1 MEEKDI
7 MQQGADVEKTRD
19 EGCTKCKSCGGI
31 MRYSPSTGKLKC
43 IYCGGEQ
50 EIEPEDFEGLIGYDF
65 EEHFGSSAQVE
76 EEATQAVSE
85 VTCKG
90 CGAHVSWNGT
100 TSSGK
105 CPFCGSSLV
114 LDDQQIRQLW
124 DPQYILPFKVEE
136 KQGIQLYKK
145 WLSGRWYAPDKLRK
159 EVSKAS
165 ALQGIYVPFWG
176 YDANTVTEY
185 TGERGDDYRD
195 TVERNGK
202 QVTIIRT
209 SWSFTSG
216 TVYEDFENVL
226 VAATNT
232 IPEKLVKNM
241 EHWGWDLENC
251 VTYKKDYI
259 TGFVTELYKDDFEA
273 SFPRAKANMDERIKR
288 EVRRDIGG
296 DKQVIN
302 SMNTEYN
309 DVKFKLIMLPVWLSS
324 FRYNGK
330 LYQFIVNGSTGEVR
344 GKYPVSVMKV
354 VLTVIAAIAVLVLL
368 YMWLG

>member
-19 EGCTKCKSCGGI
+19 EDRTKCKSCGGI

-43 IYCGGEQ
+43 VYCGSEK
-50 EIEPEDFEGLIGYDF
+50 EIEEVPIDGLIGYDY
-65 EEHFGSSAQVE
+65 EEHIGESKEFTE
-76 EEATQAVSE
+76 EETQTVSE
-85 VTCKG
+85 VQCKG
-90 CGAHVSWNGT
+90 CGAVVSMDGS

-114 LDDQQIRQLW
+114 LEDEQVHQRW
-124 DPQYILPFKVEE
+124 EPQYIIPFKVDE
-136 KQGIQLYKK
+136 KKGVQLYKN

-176 YDANTVTEY
+176 FDADTVTEY
-185 TGERGDDYRD
+185 TGERGDNYED

-202 QVTIIRT
+202 EVRVTRT
-209 SWSFTSG
+209 DWSFASG
-216 TVYEDFENVL
+216 VVYENFENIL
-226 VAATNT
+226 VAASNT
-232 IPEKLVKNM
+232 IPQNLVSSM
-241 EHWGWDLENC
+241 ESWGWDLENC
-251 VTYKKDYI
+251 VGYKKDYV
-259 TGFVTELYKDDFEA
+259 TGFVTELYKNDFEA
-273 SFPRAKANMDERIKR
+273 SFPQAQNRMDAKIKM
-288 EVRRDIGG
+288 EIKRDIGG

-302 SMNTEYN
+302 TTNTEYN

-330 LYQFIVNGSTGEVR
+330 LYQFIVNGSTGEVK

-354 VLTVIAAIAVLVLL
+354 ILTIVAVIAVLALL
-368 YMWLG
+368 YMWLA